1 MPRSALCMLQEAGDG
16 DKEVHFDPFADLPAD
31 FGPEVPD
38 EGVDGLLFVSASW
51 DTVAASQG
59 TLIKAATRFCCAV
72 CSFSLCCVNHLQC
85 LLLGWLLLHV
95 AGG

>member
-1 MPRSALCMLQEAGDG
+1 MLQEAGDG

-51 DTVAASQG
+51 DTVRQQG
-59 TLIKAATRFCCAV
+59 HTDQGSNALV
-72 CSFSLCCVNHLQC
+72 L
-85 LLLGWLLLHV
+85 
-95 AGG
+95 